1 MLLLID
7 PAQQTVGAADV
18 CAGGYGK
25 LQHLTSLRQISG
37 VVEQLRPLLQGA
49 HEKGVILVVLCQKV
63 DVGRA
68 VAKFQLRIA
77 DTCEV
82 DDGQVFEREDD
93 LLIVLDFG
101 DIL

>member
-77 DTCEV
+77 DTC
-82 DDGQVFEREDD
+82 
-93 LLIVLDFG
+93 LLNIRYSSSYGLSSDSYR
-101 DIL
+101 IM